1 MKGEEINEIFQPIE
15 LKKIIEGKNP
25 KLAKRIPGFVYSL
38 LNRILHLNEVN
49 AIIKNRKSN
58 SGVEFIT
65 EVINYSGSQY
75 EIYGIENIPE
85 SGKFIFASNHP
96 LGGLDGLILLK
107 LLNEKVGKTRT
118 MTNDFLLEIDPLRE
132 FFIPINKV
140 GKQARNTAPLVEDL
154 YKSDHQ
160 IMIFPAGLCSRK
172 INGKI
177 TDLTWN
183 KHFIQKAIEY
193 KRDIIPVHFEGRNSN
208 FFYNLANIRKKLKI
222 KFNIEMIF
230 LADEMFRNK
239 KRRFKVSFGK
249 PIPFSYFDNTKK
261 PLEWANDVKN
271 ISYSL
276 EDSSI

>member
-49 AIIKNRKSN
+49 SIIKNRKNN

-65 EVINYSGSQY
+65 EVINYSGSKY

-208 FFYNLANIRKKLKI
+208 FFYNLANLRKKLKI

-249 PIPFSYFDNTKK
+249 PIPYTYFDNTKK
-261 PLEWANDVKN
+261 PLEWANEVKN